1 MNNTRLSPGTRRF
14 PPAGDEKMR
23 TPRSFHPLLP
33 ILAVLT
39 LGLLPACETL
49 NHHLIHPVDAPAGV
63 VTWSED
69 IEKGDLLVHLE
80 WAAPVGE
87 GPFPAVLVHAEGGK
101 TAREM
106 KGVIW
111 DLAHRGYVAA
121 AADYKRRIDGRFR
134 RNMFAWR
141 SEADVTASLERLH
154 AHPSVDKDRIA
165 TLGFSQGGIFALL
178 IAAHAPEIVK
188 AAVSYYPVA
197 DFEEWLSAERPNPV
211 RRLVYRII
219 RSFFRRESGARDEE
233 EFRRILKAASPLPN
247 AERIKA
253 PVLLVHGEKDTTAS
267 PEESRRLA
275 ARFRELGR
283 DVELLIVPGAAHVFN
298 FKQTEQARQAWNA
311 TLEVLDRRLRD
322 KNRQPNP

>member
-1 MNNTRLSPGTRRF
+1 MKTRH
-14 PPAGDEKMR
+14 
-23 TPRSFHPLLP
+23 SFHP
-33 ILAVLT
+33 ILAALT

-49 NHHLIHPVDAPAGV
+49 NHHLIHPNDVPAGV
-63 VTWSED
+63 ITWSEE
-69 IEKGDLLVHLE
+69 IEKGDLLIHLE
-80 WAAPVGE
+80 WAAPRGE

-101 TAREM
+101 TSHKM

-111 DLAHRGYVAA
+111 DLARRGYMAS

-141 SEADVTASLERLH
+141 SEEDVTASLERVR
-154 AHPSVDKDRIA
+154 AHPSVDGGRIA

-178 IAAHAPEIVK
+178 IAAHAPETVK
-188 AAVSYYPVA
+188 AVVSYYPVA

-219 RSFFRRESGARDEE
+219 RSFFRHESGARTDD
-233 EFRRILKAASPLPN
+233 EFRAILKAASPLPN

-267 PEESRRLA
+267 AEESRRLA

-283 DVELLIVPGAAHVFN
+283 EVELLIVPGATHVFN
-298 FKQTEQARQAWNA
+298 FKETQQARIAWDA
-311 TLEVLDRRLRD
+311 TVRFLEKHIGSPQP
-322 KNRQPNP
+322 KNS

>member
-1 MNNTRLSPGTRRF
+1 
-14 PPAGDEKMR
+14 MR
-23 TPRSFHPLLP
+23 TRRSFHPLLALLALLA

-49 NHHLIHPVDAPAGV
+49 NHHLIHPVDVPAGV
-63 VTWSED
+63 ITWSED
-69 IEKGDLLVHLE
+69 VETGDLLVHLE
-80 WAAPVGE
+80 WAAPRGE

-101 TAREM
+101 TAQEM

-111 DLAHRGYVAA
+111 DLAQRGYVAA
-121 AADYKRRIDGRFR
+121 AADYKRRIDGTFR

-141 SEADVTASLERLH
+141 SEADVTASLGLIR
-154 AHPSVDKDRIA
+154 ARPSVDKDRIA

-178 IAAHAPEIVK
+178 IAAHAPGTVK
-188 AAVSYYPVA
+188 AVVSYYPVA

-233 EFRRILKAASPLPN
+233 EFRRMLKAASPLPN
-247 AERIKA
+247 AEKIKA
-253 PVLLVHGEKDTTAS
+253 PVLLVHGEMDTTAS
-267 PEESRRLA
+267 PDESRRLA

-298 FKQTEQARQAWNA
+298 FKQTEQARRAWDA
-311 TLEVLDRRLRD
+311 TIRFLENHIGPSPP
-322 KNRQPNP
+322 KNP